1 VLAFLP
7 TPDPV
12 PVPGSSPRDWRAVLL
27 VSAALAAFATTQ
39 PWVRVQFE
47 SLFGHG
53 IFGPPG
59 WASTAGFTS
68 LCTCAL
74 VAILSLAETNTP
86 ATQHAVR
93 PASLILVAVCTLAV
107 TFQWWSGPGNVR
119 GATARWTYAFWL
131 LAAALPALLLA
142 CTLRCASLRP
152 RTERSDA

>member
-1 VLAFLP
+1 MPAFAP
-7 TPDPV
+7 TPEPV
-12 PVPGSSPRDWRAVLL
+12 PAAGSAPRDWRTVLL

-47 SLFGHG
+47 SLFGRG

-93 PASLILVAVCTLAV
+93 PASLLLVAVCTLAV
-107 TFQWWSGPGNVR
+107 TFQWWNGPGHVR
-119 GATARWTYAFWL
+119 GATACWTYAFWL
-131 LAAALPALLLA
+131 FATALPALLLV
-142 CTLRCASLRP
+142 CTLRCAALREHP
-152 RTERSDA
+152 EHDVR